1 MPNQDKMRICKKL
14 RKIYHFSK
22 FYYRDAWIVAELY
35 KNIESRKEL
44 NEKEVKQVN
53 CLLKSMKLTLKL
65 W

>member
-1 MPNQDKMRICKKL
+1 MRICKKL

-22 FYYRDAWIVAELY
+22 FYYRDAWIVADLY
-35 KNIESRKEL
+35 KAIESRENL

-53 CLLKSMKLTLKL
+53 FLLKNMKLTLKL